1 MIFEELRT
9 KLYGEALNLE
19 SSQDITDK
27 FKREM
32 LILVEKCALE
42 LMEKEESFFGLF
54 LIQMK
59 REVNLDIAAPLA
71 TIPLNEGYLLYI
83 NPLTF
88 LPSTKEEMKALLKH
102 EVYHIMYSHPQRIRA
117 LKNKY
122 SLLAINTA
130 MDISV
135 NQYIKNLPSWSK
147 KLENVSLEYN
157 VHLEEN
163 MLLEK
168 YVQIIQKAI
177 DELTLKKDKKSS
189 EEAVDMERVH
199 EVWLNNENITLDSI
213 NALQKKASSNAYKGI
228 VPQGME
234 EPLKILQEKSEI
246 TWQEYL
252 KNTAATMKCGYRKT
266 ITRRDRRQPNR
277 LDIRGVLPKRI
288 PKILVALDISASM
301 TDKEL
306 HNILIEVF
314 NITKN
319 YEAEITVIECDEVI
333 RRIYGIKN
341 IKDIK
346 NPLETK
352 GATAFSP
359 VFQYIKEKNLKDY
372 FLIYFTDGKGE
383 EKLRVKPINFKTLW
397 VITNRTEDLSLR
409 EYPGKILNMNK
420 ESRKDDKDYGIKV
433 AKELLKDWDID
444 TEANS
449 IQSLRVDV

>member
-9 KLYGEALNLE
+9 KLYGEALKME
-19 SSQDITDK
+19 GPQDITDK
-27 FKREM
+27 FKREVLM
-32 LILVEKCALE
+32 MVEKCALE
-42 LMEKEESFFGLF
+42 LMEKEESFFGMF

-59 REVNLDIAAPLA
+59 REISFQIPAPLA

-88 LPSTKEEMKALLKH
+88 LNNTKEEMKALLKH

-135 NQYIKNLPSWSK
+135 NQYIKNLPAWSK

-163 MLLEK
+163 QPLEK
-168 YVQIIQKAI
+168 YVQILQDAI
-177 DELTLKKDKKSS
+177 DKLIDKKHREPS

-199 EVWLNNENITLDSI
+199 DHWLNNDNVPLDSI
-213 NALQKKASSNAYKGI
+213 DALQKETSLNAYKGI

-234 EPLKILQEKSEI
+234 EALRVLQEKSEL

-252 KNTAATMKCGYRKT
+252 KNTTATMKCGYRKT

-301 TDKEL
+301 TDTEL
-306 HNILIEVF
+306 RNILMEVF
-314 NITKN
+314 TLTKN
-319 YEAEITVIECDEVI
+319 YEAEIKVIECDEVI
-333 RRIYGIKN
+333 RRIYTIKTP
-341 IKDIK
+341 KDIK
-346 NPLETK
+346 SPIETK

-359 VFQYIKEKNLKDY
+359 VFQYIKEENLKDY

-383 EKLRVKPINFKTLW
+383 EKLKIKPINFKTLW
-397 VITNRTEDLSLR
+397 VLTNKTDKLSLE
-409 EYPGKILNMNK
+409 EYPGKVINMSK
-420 ESRKDDKDYGIKV
+420 ENRKDEKYYGIKV